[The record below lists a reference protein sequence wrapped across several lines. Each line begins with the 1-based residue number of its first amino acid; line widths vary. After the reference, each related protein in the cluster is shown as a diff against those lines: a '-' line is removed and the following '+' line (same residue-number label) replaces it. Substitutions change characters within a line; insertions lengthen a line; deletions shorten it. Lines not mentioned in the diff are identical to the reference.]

1 MLSDFAMFRHVR
13 QQFFRLG
20 NLGMAMR
27 SDRGMNEQS
36 FVHSIDV
43 VVTVTDQ
50 NMFHEISQIRLWPLV
65 KKSQNDD
72 ENSKVWACFDRSTL
86 ISWMLRNSV

>member
-1 MLSDFAMFRHVR
+1 
-13 QQFFRLG
+13 
-20 NLGMAMR
+20 MAMR

-50 NMFHEISQIRLWPLV
+50 NLFHEISQIRLWPLV
-65 KKSQNDD
+65 NKSQNDD
-72 ENSKVWACFDRSTL
+72 ENSKV
-86 ISWMLRNSV
+86 